1 MTSKSRERFTTPLD
15 ESEIKARIEAAL
27 YAAGRPLSPKE
38 LASAAGITSKRR
50 AVRAVRDLARILNSS
65 LRAIE
70 IVELADR
77 KFAMQLKKQYNII
90 AKRFSTK
97 PLIPP
102 SVLKTLSYIAY
113 FQPISSLSLAEK
125 RGKQAYK
132 HLKILDEIGFI
143 SGEPSGRTKVYKTTP
158 AFSEYFGLSDDP
170 EIMKKQLLKQ
180 SLGRGAKATKEESF
194 LLKNPKT

>member
-1 MTSKSRERFTTPLD
+1 MTSKSRERFATLLD

-50 AVRAVRDLARILNSS
+50 AVRAARDLARVLNSS

-113 FQPISSLSLAEK
+113 FQPISSLSLVEK

-132 HLKILDEIGFI
+132 HLKILDEMGFI

-158 AFSEYFGLSDDP
+158 AFSEYFGLSDDL
-170 EIMKKQLLKQ
+170 ETMKKQLLKQ
-180 SLGRGAKATKEESF
+180 SLGRGAKATKEKSF
-194 LLKNPKT
+194 LLKNRKT

>member
-1 MTSKSRERFTTPLD
+1 MTSKSRERFITSLD
-15 ESEIKARIEAAL
+15 ESEIQARIEAAL

-50 AVRAVRDLARILNSS
+50 AMRAVRDLARILNSN

-77 KFAMQLKKQYNII
+77 KFAMQLRKQYNVI

-102 SVLKTLSYIAY
+102 SMLKTLSYVAY
-113 FQPISSLSLAEK
+113 FQPISRLDLAEK
-125 RGKQAYK
+125 RGKQAYQ
-132 HLKILDEIGFI
+132 HLKTLEEMGFI
-143 SGEPSGRTKVYKTTP
+143 SGEPFGRTRVYRTTP
-158 AFSEYFGLSDDP
+158 AFSEYFGLSSDL
-170 EIMKKQLLKQ
+170 ETMKRQ
-180 SLGRGAKATKEESF
+180 
-194 LLKNPKT
+194 